1 MSDLSRKELKK
12 KLDRVFSLYIRLRD
26 CDKKGIVRCP
36 LCWAKVIWNWTQCQ
50 NMHYVKREKMWYR
63 YNERNCYAGCKR
75 CNVVLNGNYE
85 KYTLFM
91 IKKYGIEEVERMLY
105 DNKTYK
111 IHDYEL
117 EEMIQHYTIE
127 CCKIA
132 YVKGINVS
140 KYFSKKVLSLYYK
153 Y

>member
-1 MSDLSRKELKK
+1 
-12 KLDRVFSLYIRLRD
+12 
-26 CDKKGIVRCP
+26 
-36 LCWAKVIWNWTQCQ
+36 
-50 NMHYVKREKMWYR
+50 
-63 YNERNCYAGCKR
+63 
-75 CNVVLNGNYE
+75 
-85 KYTLFM
+85 M

-132 YVKGINVS
+132 YVKGINIS
-140 KYFSKKVLSLYYK
+140 KYFSKKILSLYYK
-153 Y
+153 